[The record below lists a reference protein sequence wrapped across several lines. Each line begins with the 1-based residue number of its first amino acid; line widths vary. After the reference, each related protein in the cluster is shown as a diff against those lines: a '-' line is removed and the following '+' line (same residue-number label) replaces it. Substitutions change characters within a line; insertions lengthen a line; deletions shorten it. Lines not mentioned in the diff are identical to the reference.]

1 MVSIQNTKR
10 AEKITPGSHRN
21 IGNFIERANIFQKM
35 EPSLEKDSIHR
46 TYTGTRQEGH
56 QERPDELI
64 SIDSNDLHG
73 RPQGAQ
79 GADLPLDTFP
89 AFRPYTPRMKYL
101 PGGPPPPSNHYC
113 NYSRGTAISYQY
125 KFQSPFFS
133 NSKIKK
139 LIL

>member
-21 IGNFIERANIFQKM
+21 IGNFIKRAKTFQTM
-35 EPSLEKDSIHR
+35 EPSLDKDSIVPTH
-46 TYTGTRQEGH
+46 TATRQEGH

-79 GADLPLDTFP
+79 GPTTCVTLFLVSDPTPL
-89 AFRPYTPRMKYL
+89 A
-101 PGGPPPPSNHYC
+101 
-113 NYSRGTAISYQY
+113 
-125 KFQSPFFS
+125 
-133 NSKIKK
+133 
-139 LIL
+139 

>member
-21 IGNFIERANIFQKM
+21 IGNFIKRAKTFQKM
-35 EPSLEKDSIHR
+35 KPSLEKDSIDR
-46 TYTGTRQEGH
+46 THTGTRQEGH

-79 GADLPLDTFP
+79 GPAQPRFTFP
-89 AFRPYTPRMKYL
+89 AFRPYTPRMKNL
-101 PGGPPPPSNHYC
+101 PGGPHLPQIRFLNENSASWYR
-113 NYSRGTAISYQY
+113 SRTQ
-125 KFQSPFFS
+125 KDQ
-133 NSKIKK
+133 KK
-139 LIL
+139 

>member
-10 AEKITPGSHRN
+10 AEKVTPGSHRS
-21 IGNFIERANIFQKM
+21 IGNFIKRTKTFQKM
-35 EPSLEKDSIHR
+35 EPSLEKDSIDTTH
-46 TYTGTRQEGH
+46 TATRQEGH

-79 GADLPLDTFP
+79 GPVRPPFTFP

-101 PGGPPPPSNHYC
+101 PGGPHLPQITLHYII
-113 NYSRGTAISYQY
+113 T
-125 KFQSPFFS
+125 
-133 NSKIKK
+133 
-139 LIL
+139 

>member
-21 IGNFIERANIFQKM
+21 IGNFIKQAKTFQKM
-35 EPSLEKDSIHR
+35 EPSLEKDSIDR
-46 TYTGTRQEGH
+46 THTGTRQEGH

-79 GADLPLDTFP
+79 GPARVRFTFP
-89 AFRPYTPRMKYL
+89 SF
-101 PGGPPPPSNHYC
+101 
-113 NYSRGTAISYQY
+113 
-125 KFQSPFFS
+125 
-133 NSKIKK
+133 
-139 LIL
+139 

>member
-1 MVSIQNTKR
+1 MKFHLKKQNSDDN
-10 AEKITPGSHRN
+10 SHT
-21 IGNFIERANIFQKM
+21 A
-35 EPSLEKDSIHR
+35 
-46 TYTGTRQEGH
+46 TRQEGH

-101 PGGPPPPSNHYC
+101 PGGPHLPQ
-113 NYSRGTAISYQY
+113 ISTGILV
-125 KFQSPFFS
+125 PE
-133 NSKIKK
+133 KK
-139 LIL
+139 DKND